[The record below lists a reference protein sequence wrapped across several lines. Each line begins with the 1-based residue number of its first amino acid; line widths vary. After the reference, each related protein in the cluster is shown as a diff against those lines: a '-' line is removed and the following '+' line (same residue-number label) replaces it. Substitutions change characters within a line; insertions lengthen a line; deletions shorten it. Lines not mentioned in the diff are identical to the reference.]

1 MDAMEG
7 DKIVLDRKSF
17 EALAVESR
25 VKILKALKVRRK
37 TLTEI
42 SEELSMSVSAVKEHL
57 ENLEAVDLVV
67 KKDEG
72 HKWKYYE
79 LTKKGAEI
87 VGPKELRVWIILSI
101 SIIALAASLLAMFS
115 PPPFYSMT
123 TGGMNAAP
131 QAGEAPIPT
140 GAAPPSTDNI
150 ETQNNALTA
159 APSALA
165 KTLGNESS
173 LALNGGPGADTS
185 GVGANDNG
193 LGASDNGTREM
204 ATNASQ
210 ASGANQ
216 PDLKIPLIVA
226 IISGLTLLGCLA
238 ILYKNRKPGAQSG

>member
-1 MDAMEG
+1 MEGMEG

-79 LTKKGAEI
+79 LTRKGAEI

-101 SIIALAASLLAMFS
+101 SIIALAASVLAMFS
-115 PPPFYSMT
+115 PPPFYSLT
-123 TGGMNAAP
+123 NGAP
-131 QAGEAPIPT
+131 VTALQASEAPAVA
-140 GAAPPSTDNI
+140 GAALPNADNAQI
-150 ETQNNALTA
+150 DNNALA
-159 APSALA
+159 AQPMSAKALSNGSD
-165 KTLGNESS
+165 T
-173 LALNGGPGADTS
+173 ALNGGPGTEGS
-185 GVGANDNG
+185 GAGANEDASAATYA
-193 LGASDNGTREM
+193 GAREM
-204 ATNASQ
+204 PLSANIPATNQQDS
-210 ASGANQ
+210 
-216 PDLKIPLIVA
+216 KIPLAVA
-226 IISGLTLLGCLA
+226 AISGLTVLGCLA
-238 ILYKNRKPGAQSG
+238 VLYNNRRTGAQSG

>member
-67 KKDEG
+67 KKDDG

-101 SIIALAASLLAMFS
+101 SIIALAASVLAMFS
-115 PPPFYSMT
+115 PPPFYTMT
-123 TGGMNAAP
+123 NGALATAP
-131 QAGEAPIPT
+131 QAIEPPSVA
-140 GAAPPSTDNI
+140 GAALPNADNAQI
-150 ETQNNALTA
+150 DNNALA
-159 APSALA
+159 AQPMAAKALSN
-165 KTLGNESS
+165 GSDI
-173 LALNGGPGADTS
+173 ALNGGPGTEASGTGADVNTFT
-185 GVGANDNG
+185 ATD
-193 LGASDNGTREM
+193 SDAREM
-204 ATNASQ
+204 PLSASLPV
-210 ASGANQ
+210 SSNQ
-216 PDLKIPLIVA
+216 QDLKIPLAVA
-226 IISGLTLLGCLA
+226 VISGLTVLGCLA
-238 ILYKNRKPGAQSG
+238 ILYNNRKAGAQSG